1 MKRYSTKQVCHTQK
15 SLEYPCF
22 KTYQTGFLE
31 TNFFQL
37 RHTWLFQNGGYYG
50 CRYFRSLFLYPAQG
64 REGYLVFIGLYSLF
78 IPLFPLSFS
87 AGVRV
92 CLSLIQRVNMDK
104 EEKTNVGIVMHG
116 FLFILCSY
124 RVNIQQ

>member
-1 MKRYSTKQVCHTQK
+1 MAATMAAATSAPGSYI
-15 SLEYPCF
+15 
-22 KTYQTGFLE
+22 
-31 TNFFQL
+31 
-37 RHTWLFQNGGYYG
+37 RH
-50 CRYFRSLFLYPAQG
+50 RDEKVILY
-64 REGYLVFIGLYSLF
+64 LLGLYSLF

-104 EEKTNVGIVMHG
+104 EEKTNVGIMIKNEEFTFSSL
-116 FLFILCSY
+116 FLFFLCSY

>member
-1 MKRYSTKQVCHTQK
+1 MAATMVAATSAPGSYI
-15 SLEYPCF
+15 
-22 KTYQTGFLE
+22 
-31 TNFFQL
+31 
-37 RHTWLFQNGGYYG
+37 RH
-50 CRYFRSLFLYPAQG
+50 RDEKVILYLLG
-64 REGYLVFIGLYSLF
+64 VYSLF

>member
-1 MKRYSTKQVCHTQK
+1 MAATMAAATSA
-15 SLEYPCF
+15 P
-22 KTYQTGFLE
+22 GFYI
-31 TNFFQL
+31 
-37 RHTWLFQNGGYYG
+37 RH
-50 CRYFRSLFLYPAQG
+50 RDEKVILY
-64 REGYLVFIGLYSLF
+64 LLGLYSLF